1 MDYSKQNFKNGN
13 SLNDTQLNYMEDG
26 ILDLYNISF
35 IGNHCLNK
43 PYSFEGKKAFFY
55 GDSITYGYIKNA
67 DGSAGRDPQTGYPK
81 RFCDKVGMT
90 CTNYGV
96 SGSLF
101 GNYNNLGR
109 ITDKITSKTS
119 YDCDYLFIA
128 GGIND
133 WQCGIGLDEFREC
146 LTTVCEHLK
155 THYTGE
161 VIFITPINHSG
172 RKPIVT
178 PKASVQEFR
187 NVITEIA
194 LTYGY
199 SVIQGNAF
207 NFPTINSPESYKTLM
222 FGDNLH
228 PSPVG
233 YETYAKSLIT
243 ALC

>member
-1 MDYSKQNFKNGN
+1 MDYSRQNFKNGN
-13 SLNDTQLNYMEDG
+13 TLDDSQLNYIEDG
-26 ILDLYNISF
+26 ILDLYNVAF

-43 PYSFEGKKAFFY
+43 PYNFEGKKAFFF
-55 GDSITYGYIKNA
+55 GDSITYGYIKKS
-67 DGSAGRDPQTGYPK
+67 DGSAGRDSGSGYPK
-81 RFCDKVGMT
+81 RFSDKVGLT

-101 GNYNNLGR
+101 GNYNNLSR
-109 ITDKITSKTS
+109 ITDKIISMSS

-133 WQCGIGLDEFREC
+133 WQCGISIEEFRQEII
-146 LTTVCEHLK
+146 TVCEHLK
-155 THYTGE
+155 NNYTGE

-187 NVITEIA
+187 NTITEVA
-194 LTYGY
+194 LTYGF
-199 SVIQGNAF
+199 SIVQGSLF
-207 NFPTINSPESYKTLM
+207 NFPTINSPDSYKVAL

-228 PSPVG
+228 PSELG
-233 YETYAKSLIT
+233 YEVYAKSLIT